1 MKQFNK
7 ILRFELKN
15 HFTNKI
21 FVGVTVFLVVAIA
34 IVMFFPMIMQ
44 TVHSEKVVCQ
54 MKRQRCLLLSIF
66 QKMVFQ

>member
-44 TVHSEKVVCQ
+44 TVHSEKSSMSNEEATMLVVVD
-54 MKRQRCLLLSIF
+54 IPE
-66 QKMVFQ
+66 MVFQ